1 MTAYPKLSEP
11 KIDRRSPQEFLLWEE
26 QQPQK
31 YEYEY
36 GEVMAMTG
44 GTLPHNEVAVNLIAL
59 LKNHLRGK
67 GCRILGGD
75 AKVMIREMNLFYY
88 PDVVVTCDPRDRF
101 AREYVSYPCLIV
113 EVISPSTEG
122 RDRGIKFRNYSR
134 LETLS
139 EYVLIDPDRPNLDIF
154 RRNHQTNNWEFIPT
168 NINED
173 INKSEVYLSSV
184 DLTLRL
190 SDLYENIQFLE
201 EISE

>member
-1 MTAYPKLSEP
+1 MTASYSQLSELQVN
-11 KIDRRSPQEFLLWEE
+11 RRSPQEFLQWEE
-26 QQPQK
+26 QQLQK

-44 GTLPHNEVAVNLIAL
+44 GTLPHNEVAVNLITL

-75 AKVMIREMNLFYY
+75 AKVMVREMNLFYY

-113 EVISPSTEG
+113 EVISPSTEA
-122 RDRGIKFRNYSR
+122 RDRGIKFRNYAR
-134 LETLS
+134 LKSLY
-139 EYVLIDPDRPNLDIF
+139 EYVLIDPDRPNLDVF
-154 RRNHQTNNWEFIPT
+154 RRNLETDNWEFIAT
-168 NINED
+168 DINE
-173 INKSEVYLSSV
+173 SEVYLSSV
-184 DLTLRL
+184 NLTLTL

-201 EISE
+201 ETPEV